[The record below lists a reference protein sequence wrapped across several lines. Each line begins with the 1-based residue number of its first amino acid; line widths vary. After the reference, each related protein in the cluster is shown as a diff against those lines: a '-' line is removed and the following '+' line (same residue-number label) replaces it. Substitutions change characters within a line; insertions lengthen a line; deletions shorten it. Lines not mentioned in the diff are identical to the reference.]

1 MAGNRTLKLSILGDV
16 DNLRKSLDSGSKDVQ
31 TFGDKISNFS
41 KVAGAAFAAAGIAAA
56 AYAGKLAID
65 GVKAAIEDEAA
76 QAKLATTLKNVT
88 GATTDQIKAVEDQ
101 ILKTS
106 LLTGTTDEEL
116 RPSLDR
122 LLRSTKD
129 VEEAQKLQNLALNIA
144 AGTGKDLG
152 AVSEALG
159 KAYDGNLGAL
169 KRLGVGIDDNI
180 IKSKDF
186 DAAAAALAL
195 TFADQATVQAE
206 TFAGKMDRLKVAFD
220 EGKET
225 VGAFILDAITPLVT
239 FITESVVPIIQE
251 LSTNIGENLTPVFT
265 DLSVFFKESLIP
277 IIKAW
282 WEFLTKT
289 VIPGITKTVEP
300 IIKGLF
306 KAFDSIATAIK
317 DNEENLTP
325 LYNLFVSVA
334 GFISKTL
341 APALGTVLGTALQV
355 VGKLVSGLV
364 SGFSKLVGLIS
375 DVVDGIKAI
384 INLVKNNP
392 LVRGIS
398 GVIDNIFGGGR
409 AAGGPVNAG
418 TTYLVGE
425 KGPELFTPSNSGN
438 IIPNNRLGGASGG
451 NTININ
457 VSGAIDPVGVARQIA
472 SILNR
477 EATTSGAFA
486 NLGLSRVVAG

>member
-16 DNLRKSLDSGSKDVQ
+16 DNLKKSLDAGSKDVQ
-31 TFGDKISNFS
+31 TFGDKITGFG
-41 KVAGAAFAAAGIAAA
+41 KIAGAAFAAAGVAAA
-56 AYAGKLAID
+56 AYAGKLAVD

-88 GATTDQIKAVEDQ
+88 GATNDQIKAVEDQ

-106 LLTGTTDEEL
+106 LLTGKTDEEL

-169 KRLGVGIDDNI
+169 KRLGVGIDDSI

-195 TFADQATVQAE
+195 TFKDQATIQAE

-225 VGAFILDAITPLVT
+225 VGSFILDAITPLVT
-239 FITESVVPIIQE
+239 FVTESVIPMIQE
-251 LSTNIGENLTPVFT
+251 FSTEMGENLAPVFT
-265 DLSVFFKESLIP
+265 DFSVFFKESLIP

-317 DNEENLTP
+317 NNEENLTP
-325 LYNLFVSVA
+325 LYTLFVTVA